1 MKKYRVLFAT
11 LLSYMYIPMFCVTAF
26 ANSSWRWISETRPYD
41 VLPFVVVGTLLIEI
55 LGVCLLNKTKAF
67 YKVCFFVSVGNI
79 LSFAAPYLFLRIIPD
94 AIYTY
99 EQMLEHTP
107 FYTVGIAY
115 LLVTLAVE
123 VPTVYYALKK
133 SVQNKKRLLL
143 TVIGANV
150 LTTVFTAIVERVF
163 CAGTW

>member
-1 MKKYRVLFAT
+1 MKRYRRIFA
-11 LLSYMYIPMFCVTAF
+11 LLMTGMFMLILCEAVF

-55 LGVCLLNKTKAF
+55 FCVCLLNKIKEI

-79 LSFAAPYLFLRIIPD
+79 LSFAAPYLFLQIIPD

-123 VPTVYYALKK
+123 VPTVYFALKK
-133 SVQNKKRLLL
+133 SAQNKRILLF

-150 LTTVFTAIVERVF
+150 LTTVSTAIVERVF
-163 CAGTW
+163 CTGTW

>member
-1 MKKYRVLFAT
+1 MKRYR
-11 LLSYMYIPMFCVTAF
+11 LLSAMLLSGMCMWMLCGTAF

-41 VLPFVVVGTLLIEI
+41 VLPFVVVSTLLIEI
-55 LGVCLLNKTKAF
+55 LGVCLFNGIKEIH
-67 YKVCFFVSVGNI
+67 KVCFFVSIGNI
-79 LSFAAPYLFLRIIPD
+79 LSFAAPYLFLLIFPD
-94 AIYTY
+94 ALYTF

-107 FYTVGIAY
+107 FYTVGLAY

-123 VPTVYYALKK
+123 VPTVYFAFKK
-133 SVQNKKRLLL
+133 SVQNKTRLLF

-150 LTTVFTAIVERVF
+150 LTTVATSIVERVL